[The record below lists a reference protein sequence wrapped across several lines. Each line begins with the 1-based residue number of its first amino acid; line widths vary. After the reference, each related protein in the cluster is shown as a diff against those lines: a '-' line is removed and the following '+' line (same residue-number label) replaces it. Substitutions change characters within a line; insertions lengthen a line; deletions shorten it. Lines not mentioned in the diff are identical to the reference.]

1 MIKNKIIR
9 VYLMPA
15 LAGGLLT
22 LCQPIGWDIHLGW
35 IAWIALLPLFLVLPA
50 VPSIEL
56 FFMGLVSGAVHFITG
71 LYWITFTLNTYGNLN
86 ILASFFVMLL
96 LAFLETAYLIIFTL
110 VAGRTLK
117 NYPRIPSFV
126 TLPLLWVAVEYLRTI
141 TPFGGFPWLLL
152 GYSQQP
158 YPVLIQFADI
168 TGVYG
173 VSFLLALVNAV
184 IAEVIL
190 WLNGLKK
197 KPEKPFLE
205 SKTISKGFPLIGVI
219 TVAVLILL
227 AFAYGNFRINR
238 TTQLSEQG
246 TTMKVSLL
254 QGNIAQDV
262 KWTPEEDARIIEI
275 YKKLTQESLTSGAE
289 LIVWPEAATPFAIE
303 RDIRGFELLRWL
315 ESLNTYT
322 IVGSIDYTFDGLDK
336 KNVRFTN
343 SAYLVTPKGMAF
355 SKYSKMHLVPFSE
368 YIPFVEVL
376 GFVDKLVK
384 GAAGNFSPGKDRVLF
399 NLPKGKVGVIICYEA
414 IFGDLVRKFR
424 KDGAQLLVN
433 ITNDAWFGK
442 SSAPF
447 QHLCMASFRCVENH
461 CYMVRAANTGI
472 SAVVDPVGRILN
484 KTDIFTETKLDA
496 EVKILPARGTIYSYV
511 GDVFAQA
518 LLLTGIALFVFDILR
533 DKKKRRIS

>member
-1 MIKNKIIR
+1 
-9 VYLMPA
+9 MPA
-15 LAGGLLT
+15 LAGVLLT
-22 LCQPIGWDIHLGW
+22 LCQPVGWDIHLGW
-35 IAWIALLPLFLVLPA
+35 IAWIALLPLFIVLPSA
-50 VPSIEL
+50 PSNEL

-96 LAFLETAYLIIFTL
+96 LAFLETAYLIIFAL
-110 VAGRTLK
+110 VAGRILK
-117 NYPRIPSFV
+117 NYPRTPSLV

-158 YPVLIQFADI
+158 YTTLIQFADI

-190 WLNGLKK
+190 WLNGLRK
-197 KPEKPFLE
+197 KPAKPSLE
-205 SKTISKGFPLIGVI
+205 SKTVSSGFPLISVI

-227 AFAYGNFRINR
+227 AFGYGKFRINR
-238 TTQLSEQG
+238 TIQLSEQG
-246 TTMKVSLL
+246 ATLKVSLL

-262 KWTPEEDARIIEI
+262 KWTPEEDARIVEI
-275 YKKLTQESLTSGAE
+275 YKKLTQEAVAGEAE

-322 IVGSIDYTFDGLDK
+322 IVGSIDYTFDGLDR
-336 KNVRFTN
+336 KNARFTN
-343 SAYLVTPKGMAF
+343 SAYLVTPKGVAF

-368 YIPFVEVL
+368 YIPFVKLL
-376 GFVDKLVK
+376 GFVDKLVE

-414 IFGDLVRKFR
+414 IFGDLVRRFR

-472 SAVVDPVGRILN
+472 SAVIDPVGRILN
-484 KTDIFTETKLDA
+484 KTDIFVETKLDA
-496 EVKILPARGTIYSYV
+496 EVKMLPPQGTIYSYV
-511 GDVFAQA
+511 GDVFAQV
-518 LLLTGIALFVFDILR
+518 LLLAGIALLVFDILR
-533 DKKKRRIS
+533 DKKKGRTS